1 MNQNDFRA
9 LLSGKA
15 SGNGGSKSSSGDGS
29 GRGGGG
35 GFGGKRNMTES
46 DLEEIRRLSKKPK
59 KKGKKP
65 GSGKGKDNAD
75 DDADGTSSKA
85 KNATLMYRDR
95 AAERRQGVNLDMIDA
110 EEFAH
115 FDAEQTKFLGGDM
128 EHTHLVKG
136 LDFAL
141 LSQLKREKEKLQ
153 QATSAQR
160 QQNSSQHGP
169 GRRIDEADK
178 SASSSSSAAPSEKLT
193 FKSRVG
199 RLVYFHAVQSSTV
212 SSMLASSRASEHFL
226 PGRMYYTFSL
236 NGNEIESVPVIVQR
250 SKEDCPEPDDVVSG
264 MVSELVISKV
274 GDALHNM
281 SKRHGAGGVKKLRKK
296 KKHNA
301 VAGGGEDEDG
311 EDEDMQADSRL
322 GGEKDA
328 ALEKATTK
336 AQDDSD
342 DEDIFPEVGE
352 YVPIH
357 ARAEEEEEKGSS
369 QSHFESKL
377 PGYFSNLSASISA
390 AEQAEK
396 KREEEAE
403 HAWKQTIRKVVA
415 TQSQAEREKKE
426 RERLAKEAQGGIQ
439 VDEYSECYPEYQA
452 AAALDSEDDEEKP
465 RKGVDKDD
473 DVSAEDAATE
483 KTRRRKQ
490 KQGNKLQNDLEKIN
504 KVRIRENETCVDCTV
519 VVNQLTLTF

>member
-9 LLSGKA
+9 LLSAKT
-15 SGNGGSKSSSGDGS
+15 SGNGGRGKSSSSGDSS

-59 KKGKKP
+59 KKGGKK
-65 GSGKGKDNAD
+65 SGKGKDKAGDD
-75 DDADGTSSKA
+75 DDADGTTSSKGKGA
-85 KNATLMYRDR
+85 ASTYRDR
-95 AAERRQGVNLDMIDA
+95 AAERRQGVNSDMIDA
-110 EEFAH
+110 EEFSH

-153 QATSAQR
+153 QAMSAQR
-160 QQNSSQHGP
+160 QQNKSQHGP
-169 GRRIDEADK
+169 GRRVDEADTR
-178 SASSSSSAAPSEKLT
+178 ASSSAFSEKLA

-199 RLVYFHAVQSSTV
+199 RLVYFHAVQSSAV
-212 SSMLASSRASEHFL
+212 SSTLVSSRVSEHFL

-236 NGNEIESVPVIVQR
+236 NANEIESVPVIVQR
-250 SKEDCPEPDDVVSG
+250 SKDDCPEPDDVVSG

-274 GDALHNM
+274 GDALRNM
-281 SKRHGAGGVKKLRKK
+281 SKRHGGGAGVKKLRKK
-296 KKHNA
+296 KKHSA
-301 VAGGGEDEDG
+301 VAGDG
-311 EDEDMQADSRL
+311 EDEDDEDMQAAPKS
-322 GGEKDA
+322 GE
-328 ALEKATTK
+328 ALDDKATAE
-336 AQDDSD
+336 AQVDSD
-342 DEDIFPEVGE
+342 EEDIFPEVGE

-357 ARAEEEEEKGSS
+357 ARAEEEEEGKESS
-369 QSHFESKL
+369 QSHSESKL
-377 PGYFSNLSASISA
+377 SGYFSNLSASISA

-426 RERLAKEAQGGIQ
+426 RERLAREAQGGAQ

-452 AAALDSEDDEEKP
+452 AAALDSEDEEEKP

-504 KVRIRENETCVDCTV
+504 KILETKK
-519 VVNQLTLTF
+519 

>member
-9 LLSGKA
+9 LLSAKA
-15 SGNGGSKSSSGDGS
+15 SGNGGKSSAGGGS
-29 GRGGGG
+29 KRSGGGG
-35 GFGGKRNMTES
+35 GGAFGGKRNMTES
-46 DLEEIRRLSKKPK
+46 DLDEIRRLSKKPK
-59 KKGKKP
+59 KKGKK
-65 GSGKGKDNAD
+65 SAGKGKDKD
-75 DDADGTSSKA
+75 DGDDEDGNTKSTKGTGASA
-85 KNATLMYRDR
+85 YRDR
-95 AAERRQGVNLDMIDA
+95 AAERRQGVNSDMIDA
-110 EEFAH
+110 DEFAH

-141 LSQLKREKEKLQ
+141 LSQLKREKEKLLV
-153 QATSAQR
+153 ATSAQR
-160 QQNSSQHGP
+160 QQNKSQQGP
-169 GRRIDEADK
+169 GRRIDTADK
-178 SASSSSSAAPSEKLT
+178 DTLSSSAAGLSEKLT
-193 FKSRVG
+193 FKSRMG

-212 SSMLASSRASEHFL
+212 ASMLASSRASEHFL

-236 NGNEIESVPVIVQR
+236 NAKEIESVPVIVQR

-264 MVSELVISKV
+264 MVSELVISRV
-274 GDALHNM
+274 GDALCNNG
-281 SKRHGAGGVKKLRKK
+281 KKHGGSNVKKLRKK
-296 KKHNA
+296 KKHA
-301 VAGGGEDEDG
+301 GVAGDG
-311 EDEDMQADSRL
+311 ENDEEHDDGNEDMRAEPTADVL
-322 GGEKDA
+322 
-328 ALEKATTK
+328 
-336 AQDDSD
+336 AQGDSD

-357 ARAEEEEEKGSS
+357 ARAEEEVKTSE
-369 QSHFESKL
+369 SHAESNKL

-390 AEQAEK
+390 AEQAEQ

-426 RERLAKEAQGGIQ
+426 RERVAKEAQGGTQ

-473 DVSAEDAATE
+473 VSAEDAATE

-490 KQGNKLQNDLEKIN
+490 KQGNRLHNDLEKIN
-504 KVRIRENETCVDCTV
+504 KILETKK
-519 VVNQLTLTF
+519 

>member
-9 LLSGKA
+9 LLSAKA
-15 SGNGGSKSSSGDGS
+15 SGGGKSSAGDGS
-29 GRGGGG
+29 KRSGGGGGG

-46 DLEEIRRLSKKPK
+46 DLDEIRRLSKKPK

-65 GSGKGKDNAD
+65 AGKGKDKD
-75 DDADGTSSKA
+75 DDDDDGTNTKA
-85 KNATLMYRDR
+85 KNAGASAYRDR
-95 AAERRQGVNLDMIDA
+95 AAERRQGVNSDMIDA
-110 EEFAH
+110 DEFAH

-141 LSQLKREKEKLQ
+141 LSQLKREKEKLLV
-153 QATSAQR
+153 ATSAQR
-160 QQNSSQHGP
+160 QQNKSQHGP
-169 GRRIDEADK
+169 GRRIDKEDK
-178 SASSSSSAAPSEKLT
+178 NTSSSSSSALSEKLT
-193 FKSRVG
+193 FKSRMG

-212 SSMLASSRASEHFL
+212 ASMLASSHASEHFL

-236 NGNEIESVPVIVQR
+236 NAKEIESVPVIVQR

-274 GDALHNM
+274 GDALRNG
-281 SKRHGAGGVKKLRKK
+281 SKRHGGGVKKLRKK
-296 KKHNA
+296 KKHSE
-301 VAGGGEDEDG
+301 VAGEDDNDEYG
-311 EDEDMQADSRL
+311 DEDMQAEPNSGVLLNKLQEDH
-322 GGEKDA
+322 GP
-328 ALEKATTK
+328 
-336 AQDDSD
+336 QDDS

-357 ARAEEEEEKGSS
+357 ARVEEEEKSS
-369 QSHFESKL
+369 QSHPESKL
-377 PGYFSNLSASISA
+377 SGYFSNLSASISA

-396 KREEEAE
+396 TREEEAE

-426 RERLAKEAQGGIQ
+426 RERVAKEAQGGVQ

-473 DVSAEDAATE
+473 VSAEDAATE

-490 KQGNKLQNDLEKIN
+490 KQGNRLQNDLEKIN
-504 KVRIRENETCVDCTV
+504 KVLSEI
-519 VVNQLTLTF
+519 